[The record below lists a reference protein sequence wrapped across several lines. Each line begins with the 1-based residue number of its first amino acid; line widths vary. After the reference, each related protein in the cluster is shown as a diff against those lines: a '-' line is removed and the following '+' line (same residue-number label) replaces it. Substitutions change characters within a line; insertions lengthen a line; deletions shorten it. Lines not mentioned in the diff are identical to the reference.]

1 MLNYQRVYIYN
12 TGWWFQPL
20 KKISQLGL
28 YPSDQIAISPWSLLQ
43 GDGQHHQGTN
53 SEGAPQERHGHS
65 LRSQQVFNE
74 WGLSSNR
81 HLGIYGNHGKIPKK
95 YGGILWK
102 TLWSLAVFFMGTA
115 SINGDDPS
123 GKKTGGWKMWPHE
136 LWPVFSLET
145 HMV

>member
-1 MLNYQRVYIYN
+1 MLNYQRVYTCIYN
-12 TGWWFQPL
+12 TGWWFH
-20 KKISQLGL
+20 ISQLGL

-81 HLGIYGNHGKIPKK
+81 HLGFFLGIMGTKPKK
-95 YGGILWK
+95 YGGILWI

-123 GKKTGGWKMWPHE
+123 GFKNMW
-136 LWPVFSLET
+136 LENVAT
-145 HMV
+145 